1 MTRFIHDQ
9 FAKDYLEQL
18 LTPYGEVQ
26 APRRISGEVRQ
37 IDVYFIPKSQP
48 STIPDTLGIL
58 GQFAATASLFEP
70 FRNAASATE
79 ICDCLLKLLEV
90 RGDLQRQANRNNT
103 RIIES
108 NLPKLWILTPT
119 ASAQILSGFGANP
132 KDDYLPGIHFM
143 PEYLRTAIVAIHQ
156 LPSIPETLWLR
167 IIGRGNFQKQAIDE
181 LEALTPDNPF
191 RKATLELLYNLQQN
205 LQVTQNQDEE
215 DRELLMRLAPLYQQD
230 REQAIQQGVQQGIQQ
245 GVQQGERL
253 VVENLLKVRF
263 GEIDNQLQAIIE
275 PLLSLPIEEFTPLLL
290 HLSREELI
298 DRFC

>member
-26 APRRISGEVRQ
+26 APRRVSGEVRQ

-119 ASAQILSGFGANP
+119 ASDQILSGFGANP

-143 PEYLRTAIVAIHQ
+143 PECLRTAIVAIHQ
-156 LPSIPETLWLR
+156 LPLIPETLWLR

-230 REQAIQQGVQQGIQQ
+230 REQAIQEGKQQGI
-245 GVQQGERL
+245 QQGERL

-263 GEIDNQLQAIIE
+263 GEIDNQLQAIIK

-290 HLSREELI
+290 HLSQIGRAHV
-298 DRFC
+298 

>member
-26 APRRISGEVRQ
+26 APRRVSGEVRQ

-119 ASAQILSGFGANP
+119 ASAQILYFFKIGDKLKNFP
-132 KDDYLPGIHFM
+132 HF
-143 PEYLRTAIVAIHQ
+143 I
-156 LPSIPETLWLR
+156 
-167 IIGRGNFQKQAIDE
+167 
-181 LEALTPDNPF
+181 
-191 RKATLELLYNLQQN
+191 
-205 LQVTQNQDEE
+205 
-215 DRELLMRLAPLYQQD
+215 
-230 REQAIQQGVQQGIQQ
+230 
-245 GVQQGERL
+245 
-253 VVENLLKVRF
+253 
-263 GEIDNQLQAIIE
+263 
-275 PLLSLPIEEFTPLLL
+275 LS
-290 HLSREELI
+290 
-298 DRFC
+298 